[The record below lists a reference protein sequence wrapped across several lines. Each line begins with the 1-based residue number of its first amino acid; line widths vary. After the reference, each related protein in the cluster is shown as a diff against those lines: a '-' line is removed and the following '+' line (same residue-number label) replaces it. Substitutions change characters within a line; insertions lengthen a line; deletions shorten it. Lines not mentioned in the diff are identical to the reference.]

1 MSLLSTMDL
10 RITAR
15 PRGAERNRS
24 NGRCEKVN
32 GQFGYVNGREARRR
46 GSWPAA
52 CNKFVAME
60 RQETTLLVPWR
71 TIFKL
76 LAAAALV
83 WAWLQ
88 VWQLLLL
95 LITSVVIAVTLEPI
109 VEWLDRKLL
118 PRWAAA
124 MVVGAGSLGA
134 LLALIWITST
144 ALVEQTQFL
153 GDRLHVLQ
161 RTLVEHTPSW
171 LIEIAFGSRR
181 AASATPTIEG
191 APWYLLALMQTM
203 LTGLAAV
210 VLAFVL
216 AIYLLVEGEITYA
229 WLLAY
234 VPPSR
239 RHRVHDTIL
248 EARTLMLHY
257 VVGNV
262 ATSVFAGVSVYT
274 ALVLLHVPV
283 PFLLALLAA
292 ICDFIPVLG
301 FVLSALPAVLIAV
314 TVSGSTAVIVAAFYV
329 LDHAVENYLIAPR
342 VYGSRL
348 RLSNIAVIV
357 ALFAGAAIGGVVGAL
372 VALPFA
378 AAYPAIE
385 RIWLED
391 YLGRRVVQDHERLMQ
406 QGEEADQ
413 TSARVTENP

>member
-1 MSLLSTMDL
+1 M
-10 RITAR
+10 
-15 PRGAERNRS
+15 
-24 NGRCEKVN
+24 EK
-32 GQFGYVNGREARRR
+32 
-46 GSWPAA
+46 
-52 CNKFVAME
+52 
-60 RQETTLLVPWR
+60 QELMVIVPWR

-95 LITSVVIAVTLEPI
+95 LIASVVIAVTLEPI
-109 VEWLDRKLL
+109 VQWLDRRLL

-124 MVVGAGSLGA
+124 FLVGAGSLAA
-134 LLALIWITST
+134 LLALIWLTST
-144 ALVEQTQFL
+144 ALVQQTQFL
-153 GDRLHVLQ
+153 GERLHVLQ
-161 RTLVEHTPSW
+161 RTIVDHTPMW

-191 APWYLLALMQTM
+191 APWYLLSFVQTL

-216 AIYLLVEGEITYA
+216 AIYLLVEGDITYA

-239 RHRVHDTIL
+239 RHKVHETFI
-248 EARTLMLHY
+248 EARTLMLNY
-257 VVGNV
+257 VVGNI
-262 ATSVFAGVSVYT
+262 ATSLFAGVFVLV
-274 ALVLLHVPV
+274 ALTLLKVPV

-314 TVSGSTAVIVAAFYV
+314 TVNGTTAIIVAALYVFY
-329 LDHAVENYLIAPR
+329 HAIENYVIAPR

-348 RLSNIAVIV
+348 RLSNIAVII
-357 ALFAGAAIGGVVGAL
+357 ALFVGAAIGGVVGAL

-391 YLGRRVVQDHERLMQ
+391 YLGRRVVQDHERLMKQ
-406 QGEEADQ
+406 AEEGEQPSAQ
-413 TSARVTENP
+413 TAENH